1 MRINYYST
9 MIKISLSL
17 IFGCLSLLG
26 LSQQNTIST
35 GGNASG
41 AGGSAS
47 YSVGQIDYTN
57 QQSTTGSSNQGVQQ
71 PYEFYLV
78 EIDETH
84 SVGLSIYPNPTTD
97 FLILE
102 LDQLASDLDYV
113 LTDMN
118 GKIIRNQPIE
128 STKTAIDMRAYA
140 KGAYH
145 LTLKNTTTSLQTI
158 NIIKH

>member
-1 MRINYYST
+1 M
-9 MIKISLSL
+9 
-17 IFGCLSLLG
+17 LG
-26 LSQQNTIST
+26 LSQQNTVST

-41 AGGSAS
+41 AGGSVS

-78 EIDETH
+78 EIDEAH
-84 SVGLSIYPNPTTD
+84 SIGLSIYPNPTTD

-102 LDQLASDLDYV
+102 LDQLSSGLDYI
-113 LTDMN
+113 LTDMS
-118 GKIIRNQPIE
+118 GKIVRNQPIE
-128 STKTAIDMRAYA
+128 LTKTEIDMRTYA

-145 LTLKNTTTSLQTI
+145 LTLKNKTTSLQTI